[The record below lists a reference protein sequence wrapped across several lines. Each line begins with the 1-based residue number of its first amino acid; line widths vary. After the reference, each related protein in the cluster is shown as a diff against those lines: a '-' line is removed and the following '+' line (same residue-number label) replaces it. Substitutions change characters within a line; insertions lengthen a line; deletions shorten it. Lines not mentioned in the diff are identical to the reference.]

1 MALVGQPNVGKSSLF
16 TRLTGVGVISSN
28 YPGTTVEFEESVIT
42 RQGTTVRVH
51 DLPGTYGLS
60 GNSADEKVVLEMLR
74 DQDND
79 AVIVVADALNLE
91 SSIVL
96 CFEVMEMGLPAIL
109 ALNKTDSARKK
120 FDIDVERLEVILG
133 IEVIP
138 VSAKTAEGV
147 DALADA
153 VCLGLSRRSDF
164 KVRYDDHIEYYIR
177 ELSSFLP
184 ENHFDRRGRA
194 VKILEGT
201 EEFRGQIPEAL
212 EARVIRMRAEFEST
226 HGESMEVAIGRDRYA
241 SADVIVKRCVSKT
254 QRKPTRAERISDMTT
269 TPSTGLPILIAVFFS
284 IFLIIVYVGSALA
297 EAVEAAYDM
306 LVGTA
311 LVDIGRMLAG
321 DLGEAVMRGID
332 ESIRAILGLVIPYI
346 MVFYLILGI
355 LEDSGYLPRVVVL
368 LDRLMHRF
376 GLHGGSVISLVVGIG
391 CNVPA
396 ILSTR
401 SLASRR
407 EKLITCTMIVMA
419 VPCSAQMAIIMGA
432 TATHAGIL
440 YAFGILMMLGALAVV
455 LGVLLNRFLK
465 KEPSNLA
472 MELPDLVVPQARN
485 VLFKMWYRIKDF
497 FFIAFPLLVV
507 GSIVVEIMMQF
518 GALDIIVDP
527 LAFIT
532 VGMLGLPAVT
542 IIAFIV
548 GILRKEAAVGMLGIL
563 TVGGIPLIDVM
574 TPDNFVVFGVVMAV
588 YMPCLATIVVMGR
601 ELGWRDTLA
610 VSVLSITI
618 AILLGAV
625 CNLLL
630 SAF

>member
-1 MALVGQPNVGKSSLF
+1 MRDRVLKVALVGQPNVGKSSLF

-28 YPGTTVEFEESVIT
+28 YPGTTVEFKESVIT

-212 EARVIRMRAEFEST
+212 EARVIRMVLRTWTRLTSGGIRSSLFIWEMSPRATSAT
-226 HGESMEVAIGRDRYA
+226 AGSSWWMMWWRCA
-241 SADVIVKRCVSKT
+241 SA
-254 QRKPTRAERISDMTT
+254 PTISS
-269 TPSTGLPILIAVFFS
+269 P
-284 IFLIIVYVGSALA
+284 
-297 EAVEAAYDM
+297 
-306 LVGTA
+306 
-311 LVDIGRMLAG
+311 
-321 DLGEAVMRGID
+321 
-332 ESIRAILGLVIPYI
+332 
-346 MVFYLILGI
+346 
-355 LEDSGYLPRVVVL
+355 
-368 LDRLMHRF
+368 
-376 GLHGGSVISLVVGIG
+376 
-391 CNVPA
+391 
-396 ILSTR
+396 
-401 SLASRR
+401 
-407 EKLITCTMIVMA
+407 TM
-419 VPCSAQMAIIMGA
+419 
-432 TATHAGIL
+432 
-440 YAFGILMMLGALAVV
+440 
-455 LGVLLNRFLK
+455 
-465 KEPSNLA
+465 
-472 MELPDLVVPQARN
+472 
-485 VLFKMWYRIKDF
+485 
-497 FFIAFPLLVV
+497 
-507 GSIVVEIMMQF
+507 
-518 GALDIIVDP
+518 
-527 LAFIT
+527 
-532 VGMLGLPAVT
+532 
-542 IIAFIV
+542 
-548 GILRKEAAVGMLGIL
+548 
-563 TVGGIPLIDVM
+563 
-574 TPDNFVVFGVVMAV
+574 
-588 YMPCLATIVVMGR
+588 
-601 ELGWRDTLA
+601 
-610 VSVLSITI
+610 SVLPGPEKPCHPTMAWKKRNASTPWRAAIVPKTMKAAIRWRSSIS
-618 AILLGAV
+618 
-625 CNLLL
+625 N
-630 SAF
+630 SSR